1 MAQIGA
7 TEEKLRITVDKMGV
21 THQMTSLS
29 LKVLVVSDLENR
41 NAIQHGTLY
50 TVIHSNSGLYQFL
63 AVLIRYTIASD

>member
-41 NAIQHGTLY
+41 NAIQLDP
-50 TVIHSNSGLYQFL
+50 VIHSCISTSYSNSG
-63 AVLIRYTIASD
+63 